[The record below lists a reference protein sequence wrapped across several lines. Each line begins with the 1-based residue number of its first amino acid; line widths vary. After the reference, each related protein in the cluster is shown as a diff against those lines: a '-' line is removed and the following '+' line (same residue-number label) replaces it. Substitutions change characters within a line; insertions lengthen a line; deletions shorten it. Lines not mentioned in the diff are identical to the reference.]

1 MAETALV
8 AAESIL
14 ALTPVIIKK
23 TPLDPLSAI
32 WSRLLSSAVLGYG
45 LAGDR
50 RIGTREIG
58 GSLALGYT
66 NLVHVASSYESF
78 RHLPAGQA
86 MSILYTYPLWNLLFV
101 AYFNNEKI
109 TGREYSLVGIAAI
122 GSILLNMNPGT
133 ATPAVAGANG
143 KVNPVWGVFMALLMA
158 LTESGMHTILRI
170 MKWTDPAKAV
180 WIVNTSASLWLGGAM
195 AVQQLV
201 FGVEQQAWTGTW
213 WDQLLLTGFNSLSIF
228 TGYWLRYYAVPRL
241 SSSVYS
247 MLSYAGLLASYLFG
261 LAFLGE
267 VPGWQSVLGA
277 LIIVGAGLA
286 LQIEQEPK

>member
-1 MAETALV
+1 MAEAALV
-8 AAESIL
+8 TAESIL

-50 RIGTREIG
+50 RIGAREIG

-66 NLVHVASSYESF
+66 NLIHVASSYESF

-170 MKWTDPAKAV
+170 MKWADPAKAV

>member
-1 MAETALV
+1 MAEAALV
-8 AAESIL
+8 TAESIL

>member
-1 MAETALV
+1 MAEAALV
-8 AAESIL
+8 TAESIL
-14 ALTPVIIKK
+14 ALTPIIIKK

-50 RIGTREIG
+50 RLGAREIG
-58 GSLALGYT
+58 GALALGYT

-101 AYFNNEKI
+101 AYFNGEKI
-109 TGREYSLVGIAAI
+109 TSREYSLVGIAAV
-122 GSILLNMNPGT
+122 GSILLNMNPG
-133 ATPAVAGANG
+133 AAALPVAGAN

-158 LTESGMHTILRI
+158 LTESGMHTILRM
-170 MKWTDPAKAV
+170 MKWTDPARAV

-195 AVQQLV
+195 AIQQLA
-201 FGVEQQAWTGTW
+201 FGVEQQTWTGTW
-213 WDQLLLTGFNSLSIF
+213 WDQVLLTSFNSLSIF

-241 SSSVYS
+241 PSSVYS
-247 MLSYAGLLASYLFG
+247 MLSYTGLLASYLFG

-267 VPGWQSVLGA
+267 IPGWQSVLGA
-277 LIIVGAGLA
+277 LIIMAAGLA
-286 LQIEQEPK
+286 LQLEA

>member
-1 MAETALV
+1 MAEAALV
-8 AAESIL
+8 TAESIL

-50 RIGTREIG
+50 RIGAREIG

-66 NLVHVASSYESF
+66 NLIHVASSYESF

-122 GSILLNMNPGT
+122 GSILLNMDPGT

-170 MKWTDPAKAV
+170 MKWADPAKAV

>member
-1 MAETALV
+1 MKSSTRDQAEGTAKQIAGNIKEAAGKAVGMGLAVVALV
-8 AAESIL
+8 APIISAEGAAAAPRHCCRRCADGAPRASEG
-14 ALTPVIIKK
+14 ARVEGV
-23 TPLDPLSAI
+23 
-32 WSRLLSSAVLGYG
+32 AVL
-45 LAGDR
+45 
-50 RIGTREIG
+50 
-58 GSLALGYT
+58 
-66 NLVHVASSYESF
+66 
-78 RHLPAGQA
+78 HLPAGQA

-101 AYFNNEKI
+101 AYFNGEKI
-109 TGREYSLVGIAAI
+109 TGREYSLVGIAAV

-158 LTESGMHTILRI
+158 LTESGMHTILRA
-170 MKWTDPAKAV
+170 MKWTDPARAV
-180 WIVNTSASLWLGGAM
+180 LIVNTSASLWLGGAM
-195 AVQQLV
+195 AIQELA

-213 WDQLLLTGFNSLSIF
+213 WDQVLLTGFNSVSIF

-247 MLSYAGLLASYLFG
+247 MLSYTGLLASYLFG

-277 LIIVGAGLA
+277 LIIMAAGLA

>member
-1 MAETALV
+1 
-8 AAESIL
+8 
-14 ALTPVIIKK
+14 
-23 TPLDPLSAI
+23 
-32 WSRLLSSAVLGYG
+32 VLGYG

>member
-1 MAETALV
+1 MAEAALV
-8 AAESIL
+8 TAESIL

-50 RIGTREIG
+50 RIGAREIG

-170 MKWTDPAKAV
+170 MKWADPAKAV

>member
-1 MAETALV
+1 MAEAALV
-8 AAESIL
+8 TAESIL
-14 ALTPVIIKK
+14 ALTPIIIKK

-50 RIGTREIG
+50 RIGVREIG
-58 GSLALGYT
+58 GALALGYT
-66 NLVHVASSYESF
+66 NLIHVASSYESF

-101 AYFNNEKI
+101 AYFNGEKI

-133 ATPAVAGANG
+133 AALPVAGAN
-143 KVNPVWGVFMALLMA
+143 KVNPVWGILMALLMA
-158 LTESGMHTILRI
+158 LTESGMHTILRM
-170 MKWTDPAKAV
+170 MKWTDPARAV
-180 WIVNTSASLWLGGAM
+180 WIVNTSASMWLGGAM
-195 AVQQLV
+195 AIQQLA

-213 WDQLLLTGFNSLSIF
+213 WDQALLTSFNSLSIF

-241 SSSVYS
+241 PSSVYS

-286 LQIEQEPK
+286 LQLEA

>member
-1 MAETALV
+1 MAEAALV
-8 AAESIL
+8 TAESIL

-50 RIGTREIG
+50 RIGAREVG

-66 NLVHVASSYESF
+66 NLIHVASSYESF

-158 LTESGMHTILRI
+158 LTESGMHTILRA
-170 MKWTDPAKAV
+170 MKWADPAKAV